1 MSAKSSQRNY
11 GIDLLRMVSMFFVTV
26 LHTLGQ
32 GGILSASGFLTP
44 SYETAWFLE
53 IAAYCAVNCYALIS
67 GYVTFGTSFKWHRI
81 ASLWFQVVFYTLGIT
96 WLFSLFS
103 PDLVTQDSWLKAIF
117 PVAHKQYW
125 YFTAYF
131 CMFFFTPFFNML
143 VESLDSRKASMLIST
158 IIVVFSVYPTFSQAD
173 LFGTGGGYSMLWL
186 SALYLIGACIKKF
199 QMQEYLKP
207 WISFAAYFGCVF
219 FTWAFKLIA
228 ERQSLAVSGN
238 FFLHY
243 TSPTIL
249 FAGIFLLLAFARLS
263 IRKNAA
269 VSAIRL
275 FSPSAFSVYII
286 HVQSLVWT
294 CFMKGRF
301 VSYAKEPPLILFG
314 LVLATA
320 FGIYI
325 LCSCVDLV
333 RRWVFKNLP
342 HNMIRHCAKTFP
354 DFFFAQTIW
363 ERK

>member
-1 MSAKSSQRNY
+1 MSLKFSQRNY

-67 GYVTFGTSFKWHRI
+67 GYVNFGASFKWHRI

-103 PDLVTQDSWLKAIF
+103 PDLVTWDSWIKAIF
-117 PVAHKQYW
+117 PVSHKQYW

-131 CMFFFTPFFNML
+131 CMFFFTPFFNIL
-143 VESLDSRKASMLIST
+143 VESLDFRKASILISA
-158 IIVVFSVYPTFSQAD
+158 IILIFSVYPTFSQTD
-173 LFGTGGGYSMLWL
+173 LFGTGSGYSMLWI

-199 QMQEYLKP
+199 QMQTYIKP
-207 WISFAAYFGCVF
+207 WISFSAYFGFVF
-219 FTWAFKLIA
+219 FTWAFKWIA
-228 ERQSLAVSGN
+228 EQWSLSVSSN
-238 FFLHY
+238 LFLHY

-263 IRKNAA
+263 IRKKAA

-275 FSPSAFSVYII
+275 FSPSAFNVYII
-286 HVQSLVWT
+286 HVQSFVWT
-294 CFMKGRF
+294 LLIKERF
-301 VSYAKEPPLILFG
+301 SSYAKEPPLILFG

-320 FGIYI
+320 LGIYI
-325 LCSCVDLV
+325 FCSCIDFV
-333 RRWVFKNLP
+333 RRWIFKSL
-342 HNMIRHCAKTFP
+342 HHKILCHCAKAFP
-354 DFFFAQTIW
+354 DFIFAKDIC